1 MSDNRR
7 SDRMN
12 GIDFHQ
18 ALEILSARAASSKSS
33 LPSNDEDEN
42 RSLPNDDDATRTTT
56 TSSSCPCCRQPSLPD
71 SVKQL
76 GQVLDLY
83 SSENEDQLTSL
94 PSPEDMKAQQ
104 QELDVQRRERQEELR
119 RELQVLSVPDLLR
132 AVVSAQQQRVTAYKS
147 YDRCVDC
154 SSCAGRVHW
163 NRAYLS
169 FDSLLFG

>member
-1 MSDNRR
+1 MSDDRR

-42 RSLPNDDDATRTTT
+42 RSLPNDDATRTTT
-56 TSSSCPCCRQPSLPD
+56 ASSSCPCCRQPSLPE
-71 SVKQL
+71 SVKHL

-83 SSENEDQLTSL
+83 SSENEDQSSSL

-104 QELDVQRRERQEELR
+104 QELDVKRRERQEELR
-119 RELQVLSVPDLLR
+119 RELQALSVPDLLR
-132 AVVSAQQQRVTAYKS
+132 AVVSAQHQRVTAYKS

-154 SSCAGRVHW
+154 SSCW
-163 NRAYLS
+163 KRALEPC
-169 FDSLLFG
+169 